1 MQAAVFFER
10 LFDKILFTDDELML
24 VDVNSGIQEMEQI
37 LLSYRLSVYLAL
49 MY

>member
-10 LFDKILFTDDELML
+10 LFDKILFADDELML